1 MRTNVLDNDAGYVI
15 MISEHTFERR
25 KEGRIHMKNIS
36 TFEKIVEIL
45 KQMNERQLNLIL
57 SFVRNLM

>member
-1 MRTNVLDNDAGYVI
+1 
-15 MISEHTFERR
+15 
-25 KEGRIHMKNIS
+25 MKNIS

-57 SFVRNLM
+57 SFVQNLM

>member
-1 MRTNVLDNDAGYVI
+1 
-15 MISEHTFERR
+15 
-25 KEGRIHMKNIS
+25 MKNIS
-36 TFEKIVEIL
+36 TIEKIVEIL

>member
-1 MRTNVLDNDAGYVI
+1 
-15 MISEHTFERR
+15 
-25 KEGRIHMKNIS
+25 MKNIS

>member
-1 MRTNVLDNDAGYVI
+1 
-15 MISEHTFERR
+15 MILEHTFERG